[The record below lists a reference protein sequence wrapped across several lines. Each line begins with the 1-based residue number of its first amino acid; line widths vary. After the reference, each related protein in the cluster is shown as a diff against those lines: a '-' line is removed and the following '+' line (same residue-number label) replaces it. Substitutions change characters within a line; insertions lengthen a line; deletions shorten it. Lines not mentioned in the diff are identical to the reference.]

1 MKVQMKNKRFPT
13 IMIILAALPFVL
25 IINFIVLFKGIDLI
39 WEVQEYKYYSNEENF
54 VEVTSEINHIVW
66 NHSEQCVTIGLSNVP
81 ETFSDN
87 CFDIEEENYK
97 IVFENGGEEYLQ
109 LGTSVTI
116 VTAPR
121 YFGDGYIMPIVAI
134 KVGEYELLNYEDGYK
149 GLMESYSIF

>member
-1 MKVQMKNKRFPT
+1 MKVQMKNKRFTT
-13 IMIILAALPFVL
+13 IMIILVVFPFVL
-25 IINFIVLFKGIDLI
+25 IIGFTTLIKGIDLI
-39 WEVQEYKYYSNEENF
+39 WEVKEYKYYSNEENF

-66 NHSEQCVTIGLSNVP
+66 NHSEQCVTIGLSIVP

-97 IVFENGGEEYLQ
+97 IVLENGGEEYLQ

-134 KVGEYELLNYEDGYK
+134 KVGEYELLNYEDGYN
-149 GLMESYSIF
+149 GLMESYCIF